1 MKITS
6 NTIWLLLLFL
16 FALNAFNMESRII
29 LGIFVLVVLIECN
42 GRVWI
47 TRTSVLLFFFSLS
60 FYLLAAMYNPTMM
73 TYYILP
79 FLLAPFMGYIVGYS
93 VMNSPKNVDQTS
105 APKRLKM
112 LIYAIVFGRF
122 THGLLNFI
130 SSNGYQGY
138 IRNGM
143 DVWTKTI
150 IAATGQGA
158 LMTMSISLLFYALF
172 VVKNE
177 NILEK
182 EVLLAAVVLSLLNS
196 LFSASR
202 TALLIMLSVFAICA
216 LYTLTIKEIQKSTK
230 RNILLGLLVVVICAC
245 IVYQQNLFGIRT
257 AWEASPLFERINTA
271 SSYEAGD
278 ENRAKMYKD
287 AVTIGLNHPFGDGNM
302 NRTAH
307 NLWLDI
313 FRQTGWLPFV
323 LLIIFTIIS
332 LRYARCIIRSEI
344 ITMEIKYLVL
354 SLMIGMMFNFFV
366 EPIMKGMP
374 YYFVAFCIITGAME
388 STTQSLAYCGERH

>member
-177 NILEK
+177 NLLEK

-202 TALLIMLSVFAICA
+202 KI
-216 LYTLTIKEIQKSTK
+216 
-230 RNILLGLLVVVICAC
+230 G
-245 IVYQQNLFGIRT
+245 
-257 AWEASPLFERINTA
+257 
-271 SSYEAGD
+271 
-278 ENRAKMYKD
+278 RAH
-287 AVTIGLNHPFGDGNM
+287 V
-302 NRTAH
+302 
-307 NLWLDI
+307 
-313 FRQTGWLPFV
+313 
-323 LLIIFTIIS
+323 
-332 LRYARCIIRSEI
+332 
-344 ITMEIKYLVL
+344 
-354 SLMIGMMFNFFV
+354 
-366 EPIMKGMP
+366 
-374 YYFVAFCIITGAME
+374 
-388 STTQSLAYCGERH
+388 